1 MSSFN
6 DKLSRHYENLDG
18 AYDLLL
24 EAREREVLQDEFLR
38 DWILEDETL
47 FQRLAQKW
55 LDDPI
60 QREAFLD
67 WGIEE
72 CRRERTPRHTRA
84 WEDDRTPNMASWDRS
99 QRGE

>member
-24 EAREREVLQDEFLR
+24 EAREREVLQDEIIR
-38 DWILEDETL
+38 DWILNDETL

-67 WGIEE
+67 WAIEE
-72 CRRERTPRHTRA
+72 CRRERSPQFTRA
-84 WEDDRTPNMASWDRS
+84 WRDDNEAIPV
-99 QRGE
+99 